1 MRHHMTIIRVFI
13 LALIL
18 SLFACGPTEDSLEGR
33 YEIYSKQIKE
43 SPEDP
48 TGHYE
53 LGKVYIE
60 KKEFHAALN
69 QLIEATRLKEDY
81 GEAYREK
88 GVAQFYLKRYLDA
101 EKTFVKSFRL
111 NPSQPDIATDL
122 GSIYLKNG
130 NMKKAFRYLNIA
142 QTRNS
147 NPHIVFNNLGAAYA
161 RTGKNREALKF
172 WRKALEKNPNIPE
185 THVNIGVVHEKMG
198 KKKKAIA
205 SYQKALEL
213 DEYNAMAHYNLG
225 VIYAKEKKFSKAVE
239 EWETAYKL
247 DKEDNNI
254 LNSLAWAYEK
264 LGNKDDA
271 LIKLDE
277 SIKLS
282 PYDPKTHFS
291 SGRIKSDLGDI
302 DNAINSLKKATHL
315 DPNYG
320 DAYYRMGLAY
330 DSENQSYDAIS
341 SLLIAEIIYHKNG
354 KMDLHKKVREKLE
367 TFFEKHRTKRAN
379 FDNMELPETLK
390 GYDLHKRPTRIRTS
404 KE

>member
-33 YEIYSKQIKE
+33 YEIYSEQIKK
-43 SPEDP
+43 SPKDP

-88 GVAQFYLKRYLDA
+88 GIAQFYLKRYLDA
-101 EKTFVKSFRL
+101 EKSLIKSFEL
-111 NPSQPDIATDL
+111 NPSQPNIATDL
-122 GSIYLKNG
+122 GSVYLKNG
-130 NMKKAFRYLNIA
+130 NKREAFRYLKIA
-142 QTRNS
+142 QQRNN

-161 RTGKNREALKF
+161 KKGKNREALKF

-367 TFFEKHRTKRAN
+367 TFFEKYRTQRAD

>member
-1 MRHHMTIIRVFI
+1 MTIFRFFI
-13 LALIL
+13 LGFSLL
-18 SLFACGPTEDSLEGR
+18 LFACGPKEDSLEGR
-33 YEIYSKQIKE
+33 YKIYSKQVKE
-43 SPEDP
+43 NPEDP

-60 KKEFHAALN
+60 KKEYHAALN

-88 GVAQFYLKRYLDA
+88 GVAQFYLKRFLDA
-101 EKTFVKSFRL
+101 EKTLAKSFRL

-130 NMKKAFRYLNIA
+130 NMKKAFRYLNIG
-142 QTRNS
+142 QKRNN

-161 RTGKNREALKF
+161 RTGKNREAMKF

-213 DEYNAMAHYNLG
+213 DEFNAMAHYNLG
-225 VIYAKEKKFSKAVE
+225 VIYAKEKDFPKAVE

-264 LGNKDDA
+264 QGKKDEA

-291 SGRIKSDLGDI
+291 SGRIKFNLGDT
-302 DNAINSLKKATHL
+302 DNAIDSLKKATHL

-330 DSENQSYDAIS
+330 DSQNHSYDAIS
-341 SLLIAEIIYHKNG
+341 SLLIAEIIYHKTG
-354 KMDLHKKVREKLE
+354 KMDLYKKNRAKLK
-367 TFFEKHRTKRAN
+367 TFFEKYQTQRSDFN
-379 FDNMELPETLK
+379 NMELPETLK
-390 GYDLHKRPTRIRTS
+390 GYDLHKRSKRIRTS
-404 KE
+404 KEK